1 MRIIDEI
8 PPIHSE
14 GYVFIICGAAFAFLA
29 GAFFPPLGWLAFLT
43 TIFIACF
50 FRDPKRVT
58 PKGQDLIVSPAD
70 GVVDSI
76 EDAHAP
82 DELNDKTT
90 YKRVSIFLSVF
101 NVHVNRV
108 PASGTI
114 TDLHYRQGKFLNANL
129 DKASTDN
136 ERQTCAMKT
145 TNGTKVIFV
154 QIAGLIARRIIC
166 SLNEK
171 QSIEAGDKFG
181 IIRFGS
187 RVDLYLPKETKIDV
201 AVGQTMI
208 GGETII
214 AKLEKAKKIAATPK
228 KKTIKPKAKKSA

>member
-1 MRIIDEI
+1 MRIIDAI

-14 GYVFIICGAAFAFLA
+14 GYVFIICGAAFAFLT
-29 GAFFPPLGWLAFLT
+29 GAFFPPLGWLAFLI

-58 PKGQDLIVSPAD
+58 PKGQDLIISPAD

-82 DELNDKTT
+82 DELNDKTI

-114 TDLHYRQGKFLNANL
+114 TDLHYRKGKFLNANL
-129 DKASTDN
+129 DKASVDN
-136 ERQTCAMKT
+136 ERQTCVMKT
-145 TNGTKVIFV
+145 TNGVKVIFV

-166 SLNEK
+166 SLDEK
-171 QSIEAGDKFG
+171 QNIEAGDKFG

-187 RVDLYLPKETKIDV
+187 RVDLYLPKDTKINV
-201 AVGQTMI
+201 SIGQTMV

-214 AKLEKAKKIAATPK
+214 AQLEKAKIKSSPK
-228 KKTIKPKAKKSA
+228 KKLAKPKAKKSA

>member
-1 MRIIDEI
+1 MKIIDAI
-8 PPIHSE
+8 PPIHPE
-14 GYVFIICGAAFAFLA
+14 GYVFIICGAAFAFLS

-50 FRDPKRVT
+50 FRDPKRVV
-58 PKGQDLIVSPAD
+58 PQGEDLVVSPAD

-76 EDAHAP
+76 EDAYAP
-82 DELNDKTT
+82 SELNDEAT

-108 PASGTI
+108 PASGVI
-114 TDLHYRQGKFLNANL
+114 TDLHYRKGKFLNASM
-129 DKASTDN
+129 DKASIDN
-136 ERQTCAMKT
+136 ERQSCVMQTG
-145 TNGTKVIFV
+145 NGNKIVFV

-171 QSIEAGDKFG
+171 QNVIAGDKFG

-187 RVDLYLPKETKIDV
+187 RVDLYLPKDTKINV
-201 AVGQTMI
+201 SVGQTMV

-214 AKLEKAKKIAATPK
+214 ANLQKIAKPVQVK
-228 KKTIKPKAKKSA
+228 KKAVKTKAKKSV